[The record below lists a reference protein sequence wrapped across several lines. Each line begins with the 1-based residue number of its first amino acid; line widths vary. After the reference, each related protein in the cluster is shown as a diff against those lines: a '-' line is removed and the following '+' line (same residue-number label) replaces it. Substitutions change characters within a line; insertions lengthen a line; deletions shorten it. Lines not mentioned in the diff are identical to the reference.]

1 MDSRLKFI
9 LKQAYVWFDNYN
21 PFTLPQPRR
30 RVKKSFL
37 PALIWSV
44 GLIFAAVT
52 FYLYVLKDLPSPKN
66 INTNLAL
73 TTHIRDR
80 NGVELYK
87 IYQNQ
92 NRTLVKLADLPDYV
106 KQSIISIEDK
116 NFYSHQGFSPTG
128 TFRAFWRLVTNQRLE
143 GGSTITQQLVK
154 TSLLS
159 PERTLRRKVREL
171 ILSAAIESLYSKDQ
185 ILEMYLNR
193 VSFGGSS
200 YGIEEA
206 AQAYFGKSA
215 AKLTF
220 PEAALL
226 AGLPASPTT
235 YSPFGLHPEKSL
247 ARQKEVLRRMYEDKF
262 ITWDEADTA
271 ANQNLQLKPPSQDIL
286 APHFVMY
293 VKNLLESKYGPEI
306 VEMGGLDVTTSL
318 DLTVQNAAQK
328 IVTDETAKIKYLHI
342 GNGAALV
349 TVPGTGEILAMV
361 GSRDYFDLGNDG
373 NVNVSL
379 ASRQPGSSIKPINYA
394 VAFSRNFTP
403 ASVIDDSPITYR
415 FPGQPA
421 YSPVNYDNRY
431 HGRIT
436 LRTALACSY
445 NVPAVKLLA
454 ANGVD
459 SMIAMGQNLGLTT
472 WSDPSRFGLSLTL
485 GGGEVTMTDMA
496 VVFGTFA
503 NSGLKVPL
511 NPILKI
517 TDSRGK
523 ILYNSQLSTL
533 PAGRQVSNSPVLDPN
548 VAFLITDILA
558 DNNARAPMF
567 GLHSSLNL
575 PPHQVAVKTGTTNNL
590 RDNWTIGYTKDFLTA
605 VWVGNNDNSP
615 MSYVASGVTGASPIW
630 NKIMTS
636 LLKDQPIHSFS
647 PPENLKKI
655 AICPRTGQLA
665 CDACKGA
672 YEYFLPGTEPKSA
685 CTTEQF
691 ISPAPPQPGSSILQ
705 GSNVGLPLPAYT
717 LPKPSGEEG
726 RKNPRKR

>member
-1 MDSRLKFI
+1 VDSRLKHL
-9 LKQAYVWFDNYN
+9 LKQGFIWFDNYN

-30 RVKKSFL
+30 RKKKSLL
-37 PALIWSV
+37 PALVWSI
-44 GLIFAAVT
+44 GLISSAVT

-80 NGVELYK
+80 NGIELYK

-92 NRTLVKLADLPDYV
+92 NRTLVKLADLPEYV
-106 KQSIISIEDK
+106 TQAIISIEDK

-128 TFRAFWRLVTNQRLE
+128 TFRALWRILTNQRLE

-171 ILSAAIESLYSKDQ
+171 ILSTAIESLYSKDQ

-206 AQAYFGKSA
+206 AQTYFGKPA
-215 AKLTF
+215 ANLSL
-220 PEAALL
+220 PESALL

-247 ARQKEVLRRMYEDKF
+247 ARQKEVLRRMYEDGY
-262 ITWDEADTA
+262 ITWDQAEVAG
-271 ANQNLQLKPPSQDIL
+271 NQDLQLKPPTQDIL

-293 VKNLLESKYGPEI
+293 VKNLLENKYGPEI
-306 VEMGGLDVTTSL
+306 VERGGLDVTTSL

-349 TVPGTGEILAMV
+349 TVPATGEILAMV
-361 GSRDYFDLGNDG
+361 GSRDYFDLGADG
-373 NVNVSL
+373 NVNVTL
-379 ASRQPGSSIKPINYA
+379 ASRQPGSSIKPVNYA

-415 FPGQPA
+415 FPGQPP
-421 YSPVNYDNRY
+421 YSPVNYDHRY
-431 HGRIT
+431 HGRVT

-459 SMIAMGQNLGLTT
+459 SMVAMGQNLGLTT

-485 GGGEVTMTDMA
+485 GGGEVMMTDMA

-503 NSGLKVPL
+503 NYGLKVPL
-511 NPILKI
+511 NPLLSVRDSKGRILE
-517 TDSRGK
+517 TAHPLPSR
-523 ILYNSQLSTL
+523 
-533 PAGRQVSNSPVLDPN
+533 VLDPQ

-575 PPHQVAVKTGTTNNL
+575 PPHQVAVKTGTTNDL
-590 RDNWTIGYTKDFLTA
+590 RDNWTIGYTKDYLTA

-615 MSYVASGVTGASPIW
+615 MSYVASGITGASPIW
-630 NKIMTS
+630 NKIMST
-636 LLKDQPIHSFS
+636 LLKDQPPHTFS
-647 PPENLKKI
+647 PPENLTKI
-655 AICPRTGQLA
+655 AICPRTSQLA
-665 CDACKGA
+665 CDACKGVS
-672 YEYFLPGTEPKSA
+672 EYFLPGTEPKSA

-691 ISPAPPQPGSSILQ
+691 TSPAPTPPFPPIDKILQ
-705 GSNVGLPLPAYT
+705 GVNIGIPLPT
-717 LPKPSGEEG
+717 RLPSHKPQ
-726 RKNPRKR
+726 RKR

>member
-1 MDSRLKFI
+1 MDSRLKHVLKQSFI
-9 LKQAYVWFDNYN
+9 LFDNYN
-21 PFTLPQPRR
+21 PFTIPQPHRR
-30 RVKKSFL
+30 KKRRILL
-37 PALIWSV
+37 PALVWSI
-44 GLIFAAVT
+44 GFITAAVT

-80 NGVELYK
+80 NGIELYK

-92 NRTLVKLADLPDYV
+92 NRTLVKLSDLPDYV
-106 KQSIISIEDK
+106 AQAIISIEDK

-171 ILSAAIESLYSKDQ
+171 ILSAAVESLYSKDQ

-206 AQAYFGKSA
+206 AQTYFGKPA
-215 AKLTF
+215 RKLTL
-220 PEAALL
+220 PESALL

-247 ARQKEVLRRMYEDKF
+247 TRQKEVLRRMYEDGF
-262 ITWDEADTA
+262 ITWDQAETTG
-271 ANQNLQLKPPSQDIL
+271 NQNLQLKAPAQDIL

-293 VKNLLESKYGPEI
+293 VKNLLENKYGPEI

-318 DLTVQNAAQK
+318 DLTVQDMAQK
-328 IVTDETAKIKYLHI
+328 IVADETAKIKYLHI

-349 TVPGTGEILAMV
+349 TAPATGEILAMV
-361 GSRDYFDLGNDG
+361 GSRDYFDLLNDG
-373 NVNVSL
+373 NVNVTL
-379 ASRQPGSSIKPINYA
+379 ASRQPGSSIKPVNYA

-415 FPGQPA
+415 FPGQPS
-421 YSPVNYDNRY
+421 YSPVNYDHRY
-431 HGRIT
+431 HGRVT

-459 SMIAMGQNLGLTT
+459 SMVAMGQNLGLTT

-485 GGGEVTMTDMA
+485 GGGEVMMTDMA

-503 NSGLKVPL
+503 NYGLKVHL
-511 NPILKI
+511 NPLLSVRDSKGRILE
-517 TDSRGK
+517 TSHPLPSR
-523 ILYNSQLSTL
+523 I
-533 PAGRQVSNSPVLDPN
+533 LDPK

-558 DNNARAPMF
+558 DNRARAPMF
-567 GLHSSLNL
+567 GLNSSLNL
-575 PPHQVAVKTGTTNNL
+575 SPHQIAVKTGTTNDL
-590 RDNWTIGYTKDFLTA
+590 RDNWTIGYTRDYLTA

-630 NKIMTS
+630 NKIMAG
-636 LLKDQPIHSFS
+636 LLKNQPVHTFT
-647 PPENLKKI
+647 PPENLQKI

-665 CDACKGA
+665 CDACKGVS
-672 YEYFLPGTEPKSA
+672 EYFLPGTEPKTA
-685 CTTEQF
+685 CTSEQF
-691 ISPAPPQPGSSILQ
+691 IQPTASPQPSGEGGQILQ
-705 GSNVGLPLPAYT
+705 GINIGLPLPT
-717 LPKPSGEEG
+717 SPPS
-726 RKNPRKR
+726 RKNLRKR